1 MNTFQI
7 IYVICLAAVF
17 ALRGSSPV
25 AWVLLANLAATLAA
39 CLAMDLG
46 WLSRDEATLTMC
58 VIDLA
63 SGVVLL
69 SSPGLGRIVA
79 LGYAITVPIYSANL
93 IFGVQIGATYAL
105 VNVAA
110 IAQVMVALIGQN
122 SDDGGNL
129 RRSADGA
136 DPLFLSGGDQGVG
149 QLSLPTVY
157 HLDTADRGGLEG
169 GRK

>member
-1 MNTFQI
+1 
-7 IYVICLAAVF
+7 
-17 ALRGSSPV
+17 
-25 AWVLLANLAATLAA
+25 
-39 CLAMDLG
+39 
-46 WLSRDEATLTMC
+46 
-58 VIDLA
+58 
-63 SGVVLL
+63 
-69 SSPGLGRIVA
+69 
-79 LGYAITVPIYSANL
+79 L

-122 SDDGGNL
+122 SDDGGNF

-157 HLDTADRGGLEG
+157 HLGAADRGGLEG